1 MQLRDIM
8 TKKVVTVSPE
18 DKIAEAAARMR
29 EQNIGCVV
37 VTNAGLIKGILTDRD
52 IAVRCTSH
60 SEDPRTCPVSHHM
73 TTAVI
78 TATPTTDVLDAV
90 RVMTDKQ
97 VKRLPVI
104 ESAQLVGLV
113 SSSDLVH
120 AIEPSIHDLL
130 MGMGAD
136 RRVA

>member
-8 TKKVVTVSPE
+8 SKKVVTVSPE
-18 DKIAEAAARMR
+18 DKIADAATRMR

-52 IAVRCTSH
+52 IAVRCTSN
-60 SEDPRTCPVSHHM
+60 SEDPRICPVSHHM
-73 TTAVI
+73 TTTVI

-90 RVMTDKQ
+90 HLMTDKQ

-113 SSSDLVH
+113 SFSDLAH
-120 AIEPSIHDLL
+120 AIESPIHDLL